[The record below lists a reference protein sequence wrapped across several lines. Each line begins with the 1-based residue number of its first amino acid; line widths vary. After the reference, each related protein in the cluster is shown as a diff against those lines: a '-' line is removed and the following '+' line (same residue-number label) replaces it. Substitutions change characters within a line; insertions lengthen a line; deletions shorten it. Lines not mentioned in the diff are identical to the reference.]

1 MLEKPSSST
10 GSRIDRSEWIESGI
24 RAGAIAGMIAIFAG
38 VFYKI
43 GMHESKVPTFPKAA
57 MKPITPGPSS
67 HYKDIGDG
75 WLEEQVEDFQEPAF
89 RKRVTD
95 TEGALPAPESWK
107 QRILVPGFL
116 FEDWEPKDVEI
127 RNTDHGRTIEG

>member
-57 MKPITPGPSS
+57 MKPITPGPSLTLQRYRRWMARRTS
-67 HYKDIGDG
+67 GG
-75 WLEEQVEDFQEPAF
+75 FPG
-89 RKRVTD
+89 T
-95 TEGALPAPESWK
+95 GLPQA
-107 QRILVPGFL
+107 RY
-116 FEDWEPKDVEI
+116 
-127 RNTDHGRTIEG
+127 